1 MKGGVVVNMK
11 GGVAVVVKLD
21 VGTVVIGGVEVY
33 GTVVVVVVV
42 DDKRFVGL
50 DMVAVVVC
58 TVVDVSSLNVPVGS
72 VFSGTELTA
81 VGISEEAVLIVLLVL
96 LVVEVVPASGRL
108 LSDICGRGIC
118 NRYTA
123 LATSARV
130 RQATAAREYHC
141 CFLMGWS
148 ARATGTTIPLG
159 SDSMLTVPPTF

>member
-33 GTVVVVVVV
+33 GIVIVVVVV
-42 DDKRFVGL
+42 DVKRLVGL

-58 TVVDVSSLNVPVGS
+58 SVDDVSSLNVPVGS
-72 VFSGTELTA
+72 VFSDTELA
-81 VGISEEAVLIVLLVL
+81 VVGISEDTVLIVLLV
-96 LVVEVVPASGRL
+96 VKVVPASGRL

-118 NRYTA
+118 SRYTA
-123 LATSARV
+123 PATSARV

-141 CFLMGWS
+141 CFLMGRS
-148 ARATGTTIPLG
+148 ARETGTTIPLESG
-159 SDSMLTVPPTF
+159 SMLTVPPTF